1 MIQRLIGIALIFSFL
16 GMALGHVGA
25 TELDWHRDP
34 ISTFAARAPLHM
46 FVSGS
51 MLLTALAIVLLGCDI
66 AIGPKR
72 PPVFIYGVLP
82 CLAGASAAG
91 LLIVAL
97 FKEPV
102 QWTLPHP
109 SPTEDQVRVQAFHD
123 SGLMLFFY
131 GSAVTLTLLSG
142 IWIAGSRNIRR
153 LVGILP
159 FAFVVAAKWGVSYIP
174 LAGNS
179 GGIRQRI
186 TMLLLWC
193 GFASYAFL
201 LRKNERRG
209 LQEVGSTSQA

>member
-1 MIQRLIGIALIFSFL
+1 MIQRLIGIALIFSLL
-16 GMALGHVGA
+16 GMALGHFGA

-34 ISTFAARAPLHM
+34 ISTFAARAPLHK
-46 FVSGS
+46 FVTGS
-51 MLLTALAIVLLGCDI
+51 MILAALAIFLLGCDI

-72 PPVFIYGVLP
+72 QPTFIYGVVA

-91 LLIVAL
+91 LLTVAL

-123 SGLMLFFY
+123 CGLMLFFY
-131 GSAVTLTLLSG
+131 GSAVTLMLLSG

-153 LVGILP
+153 LFGILP
-159 FAFVVAAKWGVSYIP
+159 FTFVVAAKWGVYYIP

-193 GFASYAFL
+193 GLASYAFL
-201 LRKNERRG
+201 LRKNQRNG
-209 LQEVGSTSQA
+209 PQEVGTTSQA